1 MKWIYPY
8 VFTFHNSFTVTQK
21 KKFKKIWGW
30 SVSPSRVI
38 RSQNKRK
45 EVTSFCGDTHTLRGV
60 HFMNEACEPVFL
72 PFNATALYMYIS
84 VIIIIIYQH
93 FPIKK
98 IKRKLCLVVFFFSS
112 VFIFPLL
119 LCLSHQIVFYMAAD
133 RKYIIIHK

>member
-1 MKWIYPY
+1 M
-8 VFTFHNSFTVTQK
+8 
-21 KKFKKIWGW
+21 
-30 SVSPSRVI
+30 SPSRVI

-98 IKRKLCLVVFFFSS
+98 IKRKLCLVVFFFFFSIYFS
-112 VFIFPLL
+112 PPVMPITPNRLL
-119 LCLSHQIVFYMAAD
+119 HGG
-133 RKYIIIHK
+133 R